1 MELNKIYFR
10 DCLLGIK
17 EIESNSIDIII
28 ADPPYY
34 NAIKEEWDN
43 QWSSIKEYQDWC
55 NKWIK
60 ECFRVLKP
68 SGTMFI
74 YGYEPQLAYI
84 SILLDLDKQRWLS
97 WYYTNKTVPSLNFWQ
112 HSHESIICTWKEKP
126 IFNKELIREPY
137 TDKYVNNCSGRIRP
151 SSNSARFGNKET
163 TYNINK
169 DGALPRDTIQI
180 STLAGGASLKER
192 IIYCKDCKRIIN
204 PTERKHHHLHKLLM
218 HPTQKPRL
226 LTEKLINSSKPDRE
240 YTVLIPFVGSGS
252 ELSVI
257 KKLKGNYI
265 GFESNKDYFELA
277 NSYLEFENSIKH
289 QKHK

>member
-112 HSHESIICTWKEKP
+112 HSHESIIC
-126 IFNKELIREPY
+126 N
-137 TDKYVNNCSGRIRP
+137 
-151 SSNSARFGNKET
+151 
-163 TYNINK
+163 
-169 DGALPRDTIQI
+169 
-180 STLAGGASLKER
+180 
-192 IIYCKDCKRIIN
+192 
-204 PTERKHHHLHKLLM
+204 
-218 HPTQKPRL
+218 
-226 LTEKLINSSKPDRE
+226 
-240 YTVLIPFVGSGS
+240 
-252 ELSVI
+252 
-257 KKLKGNYI
+257 
-265 GFESNKDYFELA
+265 
-277 NSYLEFENSIKH
+277 
-289 QKHK
+289 